1 MKKFSHI
8 LILSLVA
15 VMVFSVVNISGVEA
29 AKFNWK
35 IALEEIEGSVQHE
48 WAKEFKSRI
57 EEKSNGDVQVDIFP
71 YGTLG
76 TSGDISEQT
85 MNGILEFAFSTP
97 SWFATTIPEAGLFSL
112 HYIWS
117 DNLETNKYVMENSEA
132 IYQDMSKLYTEK
144 NLRLLSVFHEGWQI
158 WTSNKSLRKPEDFK
172 GVKIRVMGDPILI
185 KNYQAYGA
193 NAVRLAYSEIYS
205 SLQLNM
211 IDAQVQPYFANQ
223 EMKFYE
229 QQDYLTEANQLPFI
243 TGVVVN
249 KMFYDSLPKEYKD
262 MITETARGMTDYI
275 FDVQKELN
283 AERLDMMLED
293 KPSLTVNRLTEDE
306 QAAFKE
312 VAKTV
317 WKEYRNDVGETGSK
331 ILDKLLTEI
340 RVAEE
345 RFAE

>member
-1 MKKFSHI
+1 MKKIYKIVVF
-8 LILSLVA
+8 SLVA
-15 VMVFSVVNISGVEA
+15 LMVFGAISINEVEA
-29 AKFNWK
+29 QEYNWK
-35 IALEEIEGSVQHE
+35 FALEEIEGSVQHE
-48 WAKEFKSRI
+48 WALEFKERLA
-57 EEKSNGDVQVDIFP
+57 EKSDGEINIDIYP

-85 MNGILEFAFSTP
+85 MNGVIEFAFSTP
-97 SWFATTIPEAGLFSL
+97 SWFANTIPEAGLFSL
-112 HYIWS
+112 HYLWS
-117 DNLETNKYVMENSEA
+117 DNLQVNKYVMENSEA
-132 IYQDMSKLYTEK
+132 IYGDLSNIYNDKGLKL
-144 NLRLLSVFHEGWQI
+144 LQVFHEGWQV
-158 WTSNKSLRKPEDFK
+158 WTANKPIRKPADFE